1 MLAVK
6 ELKQLL
12 LEHAFL
18 KGMEERYID
27 RIAEFAR
34 LKVVKPGEYLYRN
47 GDPADCCY
55 LLRDGCVAIELYH
68 PSRGPVTLQTVG
80 ADKVLGWSWLVPPYE
95 WKFDGR
101 AIELTRGICI
111 EAGHLR
117 EECERDH
124 EFGYQILKRFVP
136 IIAERLEATRIQ
148 LLDLFGPGT

>member
-6 ELKQLL
+6 DLKQLL
-12 LEHAFL
+12 LEHEFL

-34 LKVVKPGEYLYRN
+34 LKVVKPGEYLYRH

-55 LLRDGCVAIELYH
+55 LLRDGCVAIELHH

-111 EAGHLR
+111 EATRLR
-117 EECERDH
+117 EECEQDH
-124 EFGYQILKRFVP
+124 EFGYQILKRFAP